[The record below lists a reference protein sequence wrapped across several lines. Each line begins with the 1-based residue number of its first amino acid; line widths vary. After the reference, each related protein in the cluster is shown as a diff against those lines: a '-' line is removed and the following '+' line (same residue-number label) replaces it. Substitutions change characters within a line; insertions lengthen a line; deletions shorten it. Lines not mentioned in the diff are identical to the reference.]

1 MTTSTEE
8 RSRGRLPNTQVEHQL
23 RFRAIVPRASAR
35 PDAVLDDQKRLGP
48 FVTVSREMASGGADV
63 ARRVADR
70 LGWAVLDRELVER
83 LASDLE
89 LEPGVLGLLDE
100 TRATWFSETLLN
112 LFNSRLV
119 AQRSYVELV
128 GKVVA
133 LAASAEPIVVVG
145 RGAHLILP
153 ANRGVRVRIIAP
165 TTTRVSWL
173 VEAEHLEVASAERT
187 IRNIDAD
194 RQSFIRRN
202 FRCDP
207 SDASL
212 YDLVLNTESLGRE
225 GCVELIV
232 QALVLRGLVDR

>member
-8 RSRGRLPNTQVEHQL
+8 RSRGGIATTQVEYQM
-23 RFRAIVPRASAR
+23 RFRDIVARASAR
-35 PDAVLDDQKRLGP
+35 PEAVLDDQKPLGP

-70 LGWAVLDRELVER
+70 LGWAVLDKELVDR

-153 ANRGVRVRIIAP
+153 ADRGVRARIIAP
-165 TTTRVSWL
+165 WTTRVSWL
-173 VEAEHLEVASAERT
+173 VEAERLEAASAEKM
-187 IRNIDAD
+187 IREIDAD
-194 RQSFIRRN
+194 RQGFIKRN

-212 YDLVLNTESLGRE
+212 YDLVLNTESLGRD

-232 QALVLRGLVDR
+232 QALALRGHVDR